1 MTTNVEADRA
11 KMTASGETKAAIK
24 YLIATGSTAISIL
37 EHDGACQIRVGHKI
51 DPDAYSVHWLREP
64 NAIAVSRKARKEA
77 GERPDVATMINA
89 LREAAVYW
97 GETLTPHDLAL
108 QRATDSIKRLDAI
121 IEALRSGGQL
131 NIFNEN
137 YCASR
142 EAAASAGIGFMPYEV
157 ALSRLRMALVPYVTE
172 GKRLEDITELFPKI
186 FGPPE
191 LTDYRGLAGP
201 A

>member
-1 MTTNVEADRA
+1 MTTNVQAERTET
-11 KMTASGETKAAIK
+11 TASGQTKAAIK
-24 YLIATGSTAISIL
+24 YLISTGFTAISIL
-37 EHDGACQIRVGHKI
+37 ESDGAYQIRVGHKI
-51 DPDAYSVHWLREP
+51 NPNACSVHWLREP
-64 NAIAVSRKARKEA
+64 NAIAVSRKARKETR
-77 GERPDVATMINA
+77 ERPDVDTMINA
-89 LREAAVYW
+89 LREAAAYW
-97 GETLTPHDLAL
+97 DETLTPHDLAL
-108 QRATDSIKRLDAI
+108 QRAADSIKRLDAM
-121 IEALRSGGQL
+121 IEALSSSGQL

-191 LTDYRGLAGP
+191 FTGYRSVAGP